1 MNIID
6 TILENSTGYIGEKWD
21 LGDYDVNKLYEV
33 YKKSFENAPV
43 TEQSVTIELRELAYL
58 LDNYIAGRYG
68 FCDLCESL
76 VPFEDGPCI
85 CYAR

>member
-1 MNIID
+1 MDI
-6 TILENSTGYIGEKWD
+6 ILENSKDYIGEKWS

-33 YKKSFENAPV
+33 CKKSFENAPV
-43 TEQSVTIELRELAYL
+43 TDQSVTIELRELAYL
-58 LDNYIAGRYG
+58 LDSYIAERYG

-76 VPFEDGPCI
+76 VNFKDGPCI